1 MPRVRELAN
10 PVAER
15 RRRIENDLAEFCG
28 ARAITTREFAKWYG
42 CEEHAAARMLKNVR
56 KVGKGLQAKRLIADI
71 AAELSKEIPA

>member
-1 MPRVRELAN
+1 MPKVRELAN

-42 CEEHAAARMLKNVR
+42 CEEHAAARMLKNVT
-56 KVGKGLQAKRLIADI
+56 KVGRGLQAKRLIADI